1 MLECDICG
9 FKFIIAYTPNQS
21 LNGTWQTNVIKCPI
35 CSARIKY
42 FPHSQPGHPVNDLIV
57 EE

>member
-1 MLECDICG
+1 MLECEICG

-21 LNGTWQTNVIKCPI
+21 LNGTWMTNVIKCPI
-35 CSARIKY
+35 CANTVKY
-42 FPHSQPGHPVNDLIV
+42 FSHPQSGCSVNDLIV